1 MSIDG
6 SSVQKHVYSIQMCF
20 GKLIAVRLDKSLYGL
35 ILNWIY
41 AKRKTRPLGAETIF
55 PNYLTATPRI
65 NHVKVVL
72 LELKEKKKIEKK
84 GGQTNM

>member
-1 MSIDG
+1 
-6 SSVQKHVYSIQMCF
+6 MCF

-55 PNYLTATPRI
+55 PNYLNANPRI

-72 LELKEKKKIEKK
+72 LQLKEKRKNRKK
-84 GGQTNM
+84 GEGANKYVNL